1 MADRALG
8 NPLGNPLGLARQ
20 STLTRGEA
28 VFPSPGNHQWV
39 VPTGVFEIC
48 AVCVAAGGG
57 GSFNGAGKNEVAS
70 GAGGGLAYKNKI
82 KVTPGDILT
91 VVAGAGGRGRDS
103 NNSTGVQGQDGGDSY
118 VADSTGLKLCHA
130 SGGKGGLIGSN
141 VAGGTWLVGDGGG
154 TGGAG
159 TSQSS
164 ASSGGGAAGYSGN
177 GGMGRRPSSGE
188 SSPGLGGTGG
198 GGGSGGVFVSSYRIA
213 AGSGGVGLWGEGP
226 SGGGGVITTG
236 ALTTGG
242 GGGSGGASGS
252 NADRSNLVG
261 SAGIFGAGGSAA
273 VGGSSGLVS
282 KAADGAGG
290 GVRIVWG
297 KGREFPSTDVGQ
309 S

>member
-1 MADRALG
+1 MTDRALG

-28 VFPSPGNHQWV
+28 VFPFPGNHQWV

-57 GSFNGAGKNEVAS
+57 GSFNGAGNNRVAS

-91 VVAGAGGRGRDS
+91 VVVGAGGRGIDS

-118 VADSTGLKLCHA
+118 VADSTGSKLCHA

-159 TSQSS
+159 TFQSTV
-164 ASSGGGAAGYSGN
+164 SSGGGAAGYSGN
-177 GGMGRRPSSGE
+177 GGQGRSSNT
-188 SSPGLGGTGG
+188 SLPGLGGTGG
-198 GGGSGGVFVSSYRIA
+198 GGGSGGIFASSYYIA

-226 SGGGGVITTG
+226 SGSGGVTTG
-236 ALTTGG
+236 GELTAGG
-242 GGGSGGASGS
+242 GGGSGGSAGS
-252 NADRSNLVG
+252 NADRYNLVG
-261 SAGIFGAGGSAA
+261 SAGLFGAGGSAA
-273 VGGSSGLVS
+273 LGGSTSYVS

>member
-20 STLTRGEA
+20 YTLNRGDA
-28 VFPSPGNHQWV
+28 VFVVPGEYQWE

-48 AVCVAAGGG
+48 TVCVAAGGG
-57 GSFNGAGKNEVAS
+57 GSFNGAGKNLVAS

-91 VVAGAGGRGRDS
+91 VVVGAGGRGRDS
-103 NNSTGVQGQDGGDSY
+103 NNSTGVQGQDGGGSY
-118 VADSTGLKLCHA
+118 VADSTGLKFCHA
-130 SGGKGGLIGSN
+130 TGGKGGLIGSN

-159 TSQSS
+159 TFQSS
-164 ASSGGGAAGYSGN
+164 VSSGGGAAGYSGN
-177 GGMGRRPSSGE
+177 GGQGMSSSE
-188 SSPGLGGTGG
+188 TSPGLGGTGG
-198 GGGSGGVFVSSYRIA
+198 GGGSGGIFVSSYRIA
-213 AGSGGVGLWGEGP
+213 AGSGGVGLWGKGP
-226 SGGGGVITTG
+226 SGGGGVTTTDDL
-236 ALTTGG
+236 AAGG

-252 NADRSNLVG
+252 DANRYNLVG

-273 VGGSSGLVS
+273 LGGTSSYVS